1 MNVYDT
7 AFDKLDSE
15 SRRIVKAMF
24 SLKSAINIQMVP
36 VQKQQGVTDCEAF
49 AIAMMTSIAFN
60 EDPSKVH
67 YQQDKLRQ
75 HLLQCFVDQKMT
87 PFPRD

>member
-1 MNVYDT
+1 
-7 AFDKLDSE
+7 
-15 SRRIVKAMF
+15 
-24 SLKSAINIQMVP
+24 MVP
-36 VQKQQGVTDCEAF
+36 VQKKQGVTDCGAF

-60 EDPSKVH
+60 EDPSEVH
-67 YQQDKLRQ
+67 YQQDNLRQ